1 MTVFKD
7 GMGKTTRRTGRFST
21 AVPANKKTL
30 CARGASDGG
39 LDKNVQERH
48 NWKKDNVCVWGEGGG
63 QNMENGKSSLCEFQI
78 KPVYLTSRD
87 HTKTKYVTSL
97 AIQVC

>member
-21 AVPANKKTL
+21 AIPANKKTL
-30 CARGASDGG
+30 CSRGASDGG

-48 NWKKDNVCVWGEGGG
+48 NWEDNVGGG
-63 QNMENGKSSLCEFQI
+63 GGETNTENGKSSLC
-78 KPVYLTSRD
+78 VSD
-87 HTKTKYVTSL
+87 
-97 AIQVC
+97 

>member
-48 NWKKDNVCVWGEGGG
+48 NWKKDNVWGGEGGYKIWRMAKAVCVSFRL
-63 QNMENGKSSLCEFQI
+63 NLC
-78 KPVYLTSRD
+78 T
-87 HTKTKYVTSL
+87 
-97 AIQVC
+97 